1 MMRAP
6 LLVASLV
13 CLWTVASPAAQ
24 TADLERLT
32 PVRSITL
39 RFSYGKFNVS
49 RDQRAQ
55 LEQLAKDAPHVD
67 GYMISIAAYAPAAGS
82 EANTQRMSMLR
93 AHAIRAALQQNGVP
107 LANVIVP
114 AMGISDATD
123 ATSTHQEPRAI
134 VTLLKNAGT

>member
-1 MMRAP
+1 MMRA
-6 LLVASLV
+6 LWLVASLV
-13 CLWTVASPAAQ
+13 GLWTTTSAAQ
-24 TADLERLT
+24 TAGLEHFT

-39 RFSYGKFNVS
+39 RFSDGKFNTS

-55 LEQLAKDAPHVD
+55 LEQLAKEAQRID

-82 EANTQRMSMLR
+82 GTDAQRMSMLR
-93 AHAIRAALQQNGVP
+93 AQTIRATLQQNGVP

-114 AMGISDATD
+114 AMKIDDSTD
-123 ATSTHQEPRAI
+123 PAPKNQESRAI